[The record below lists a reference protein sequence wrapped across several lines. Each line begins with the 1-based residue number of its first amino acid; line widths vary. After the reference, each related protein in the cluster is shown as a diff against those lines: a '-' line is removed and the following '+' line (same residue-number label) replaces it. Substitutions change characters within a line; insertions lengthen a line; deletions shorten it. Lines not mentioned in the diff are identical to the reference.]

1 MRGPPGGS
9 GDPLLNPLDA
19 TSVLGKGRR
28 LSDSATTRLC
38 ELTDRGAATNNQWK
52 SIRAVVRKTLI
63 RLSSNGCSNWHA
75 RVSVGLVNF
84 YGNEKTGNSL
94 ILFAWQRIEQ
104 REESRVFHVQIS
116 R

>member
-38 ELTDRGAATNNQWK
+38 ELTDRGAATNN
-52 SIRAVVRKTLI
+52 
-63 RLSSNGCSNWHA
+63 
-75 RVSVGLVNF
+75 
-84 YGNEKTGNSL
+84 
-94 ILFAWQRIEQ
+94 
-104 REESRVFHVQIS
+104 
-116 R
+116 